1 MTSDNSRPT
10 YKKVL
15 FSKLNSPF
23 WRTMLISS
31 LILGVVGFHTEAL
44 ALSSTSSS
52 SSKPLEAFEAV
63 KNSNPRNRI
72 LSNTVSRSLVLDDS
86 VILPMHS
93 PLYDGTSTVDLAPE
107 TIQDDQIYLYTV
119 RDGDTIADVSKM
131 YGVSTN
137 TILWAN
143 DLSSKSSLKAGQVL
157 VILPI
162 NGVKYTVKSGDT
174 VESIAKKFKSHT
186 ENITTYNNLEGGKLA
201 VGTEIII
208 PDGEM
213 TSTASTVVSNTTSYP
228 SNGLILGYFIRPV
241 VGGIKTQN
249 VHGHNGIDIGAP
261 IGTPIRATADGKVV
275 LARSGGW
282 GGGYGSY
289 VIIQHPNGMQTL
301 YGHMSRV
308 DVSVG
313 DSVSQGQTIGAVGN
327 TGDSHGAHL
336 HIEVHMKGGANPPN
350 RFY

>member
-1 MTSDNSRPT
+1 M
-10 YKKVL
+10 
-15 FSKLNSPF
+15 
-23 WRTMLISS
+23 
-31 LILGVVGFHTEAL
+31 
-44 ALSSTSSS
+44 
-52 SSKPLEAFEAV
+52 EAFEAV
-63 KNSNPRNRI
+63 KNSNPKNRI
-72 LSNTVSRSLVLDDS
+72 LSTTVSRSLVLDDS
-86 VILPMHS
+86 VFLPMHS
-93 PLYDGTSTVDLAPE
+93 PLYDGTSTVDLVPE
-107 TIQDDQIYLYTV
+107 TINSDQIYLYTV

-131 YGVSTN
+131 YGVSSN

-143 DLSSKSSLKAGQVL
+143 DLSSKSSLKAGQIL

-186 ENITTYNNLEGGKLA
+186 ENITSYNNLEGGILT

-213 TSTASTVVSNTTSYP
+213 ISSSVSSTVTSYP
-228 SNGLILGYFIRPV
+228 SVGGMISGYFIRPV
-241 VGGIKTQN
+241 VSGIKTQN

-261 IGTPIRATADGKVV
+261 VGTPIRAPADGKVI
-275 LARSGGW
+275 LARVGGW

-313 DSVSQGQTIGAVGN
+313 DNVSQGQTIGAVGN

>member
-1 MTSDNSRPT
+1 
-10 YKKVL
+10 
-15 FSKLNSPF
+15 
-23 WRTMLISS
+23 MLISS
-31 LILGVVGFHTEAL
+31 LILGVIGFHTEAL
-44 ALSSTSSS
+44 ALSSTSSK

-63 KNSNPRNRI
+63 KNSNPKNRI
-72 LSNTVSRSLVLDDS
+72 LSTTVSRSLVLDDS

-107 TIQDDQIYLYTV
+107 TIDNDQIYLYTI

-131 YGVSTN
+131 YGVSAN

-162 NGVKYTVKSGDT
+162 NGVKYTIKSGDT

-186 ENITTYNNLEGGKLA
+186 ENITRFNNLEDGKLV

-213 TSTASTVVSNTTSYP
+213 TSSSVASTVTSYP
-228 SNGLILGYFIRPV
+228 ATTNGLILGYFIRPIA
-241 VGGIKTQN
+241 GGIKTQN
-249 VHGHNGIDIGAP
+249 VHGHNGVDIGAK
-261 IGTPIRATADGKVV
+261 IGTTIRATADGKVI
-275 LARSGGW
+275 LARVGGW
-282 GGGYGSY
+282 GGGYGNY

-301 YGHMSRV
+301 YAHMSTV
-308 DVSVG
+308 NVSVG
-313 DSVSQGQTIGAVGN
+313 DSVSQGDSIGAVGN

-336 HIEVHMKGGANPPN
+336 HIEIHKKGGANPPN